1 MRAVLLLHNPQQAWQ
16 AISALWRALK
26 PWLGAGHRFEVDVR
40 PERRSTE
47 QNSKLWAML
56 GEVSKQ
62 VEWYGQRLTPEEFK
76 HVFSAALKK
85 QRVVPGIDGGFVV
98 LGQST
103 SRMSKAELSEMIELV
118 YAFGAERGV
127 QFKETHE
134 ADAPATA

>member
-1 MRAVLLLHNPQQAWQ
+1 MRAVLFLANAQQAN
-16 AISALWRALK
+16 AALTALWRELK
-26 PWLGAGHRFEVDVR
+26 PWLIAGHRFEVDVR

>member
-1 MRAVLLLHNPQQAWQ
+1 MRAVLHLRDAQTAYQQWVGTWQ
-16 AISALWRALK
+16 SLK
-26 PWLGAGHRFEVDVR
+26 PLLLAGHRLEVDIR

-62 VEWYGQRLTPEEFK
+62 VDWYGQRLTPEEWK

-85 QRVVPGIDGGFVV
+85 QKVVPGLDGGFVV

-103 SRMSKAELSEMIELV
+103 SQMSKGELSDLIELI
-118 YAFGAERGV
+118 YSFGAQRGV
-127 QFKETHE
+127 IFKETE
-134 ADAPATA
+134 LEPV

>member
-1 MRAVLLLHNPQQAWQ
+1 MRAVLHLRDAQTAHTQWVGIWQSIKPLLL
-16 AISALWRALK
+16 S
-26 PWLGAGHRFEVDVR
+26 GHRLEVDIR

-62 VEWYGQRLTPEEFK
+62 VVWHSQRLTPEEWK

-85 QRVVPGIDGGFVV
+85 QKVVPGLDGGFVV

-103 SRMSKAELSEMIELV
+103 SQMSKGELSDLIELIH
-118 YAFGAERGV
+118 AFGAEQGV
-127 QFKETHE
+127 VFKETE
-134 ADAPATA
+134 LEPV